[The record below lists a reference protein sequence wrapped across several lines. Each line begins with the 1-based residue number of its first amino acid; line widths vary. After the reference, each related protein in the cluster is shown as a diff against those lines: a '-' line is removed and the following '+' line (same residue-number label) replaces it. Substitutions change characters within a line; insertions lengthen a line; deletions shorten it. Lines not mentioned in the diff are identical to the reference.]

1 VRSTIP
7 IWHPLIAV
15 VIVIVIPVVAA
26 VFVPMMV
33 VGDLAAAAIPV
44 ALIILG
50 AIMMGLHPM
59 RS

>member
-1 VRSTIP
+1 
-7 IWHPLIAV
+7 